1 MVITGAGLAFKG
13 GGSIGLQLEC
23 KIGDLEG
30 LEGDTLVT
38 SNLLGGINRREGDG
52 EVPKLGPP
60 SIRHDSK

>member
-1 MVITGAGLAFKG
+1 MGLAFKG
-13 GGSIGLQLEC
+13 GGSMGLQLEC

-38 SNLLGGINRREGDG
+38 SNLLGGTNLLEGDG
-52 EVPKLGPP
+52 GPRWGPDPP